1 MRKFGLLVVST
12 MVMICGVP
20 AQTASAT
27 SASWRV
33 VPTATA
39 NRLSTVDVV
48 SEKVVWAA
56 GGGLLGA
63 VDDGSV
69 VRTFDGGRTWR
80 DVTPFGDVSEP
91 YRDVEAFDRDHAV
104 VLSSKDGV
112 SRIYRTTDGGTTWRV
127 AFSSPLFFDCMAF
140 FDNQHGLAMADSVD
154 GRFPLLAT
162 DDGGRTWLPAPVNAQ
177 PIALP
182 GEGARAT
189 GTCLTTFGR
198 HDVWFGTWT
207 PTGNG
212 RVLHSADRGRTW
224 ASSTTQLPAGD
235 THEGVSTLS
244 FRDRH
249 TGLASGGTVATNG
262 DAGTVN
268 VTTNGGKSW
277 SPTKPP
283 AGVRI
288 GVAWIPGL
296 RETAVAVGRTGSDI
310 STDGGRTWRL
320 IDHISLFGVSCSRHG
335 SCWAV
340 GENGKAAKL
349 MTH

>member
-1 MRKFGLLVVST
+1 MVST

-20 AQTASAT
+20 AQAASAPT
-27 SASWRV
+27 SWRV
-33 VPTATA
+33 VQTATV

-91 YRDVEAFDRDHAV
+91 YRDVEAFGRDQAV
-104 VLSSKDGV
+104 VLSSKDGL
-112 SRIYRTTDGGTTWRV
+112 SRIYRTADGGTTWRV
-127 AFSSPLFFDCMAF
+127 AFSTPLFFDCMAF
-140 FDNQHGLAMADSVD
+140 FDNRHGLAVADSVD
-154 GRFPLLAT
+154 GRFPLLVT
-162 DDGGRTWLPAPVNAQ
+162 DDGGRTWLPTPVNAQ

-198 HDVWFGTWT
+198 HDVWFGTWA

-212 RVLHSADRGRTW
+212 RVLHSADGGRTW
-224 ASSTTQLPAGD
+224 ATSTTQLPAGD

-262 DAGTVN
+262 DVGTVN
-268 VTTNGGKSW
+268 VTTNGGRSW
-277 SPTKPP
+277 VPTKPP

-288 GVAWIPGL
+288 GVAWVPDL

-320 IDHISLFGVSCSRHG
+320 IDHISLFGVNCPRHG
-335 SCWAV
+335 PCWAV

-349 MTH
+349 MTP